1 MLFMMSVEIHD
12 TQSAFRML
20 QSISKSINF
29 STAGNVPSLTYE
41 CMFLISCIL
50 TIATYKAALKIA
62 LLIENNPQSKP
73 IR

>member
-1 MLFMMSVEIHD
+1 MLFMMSVEVYD

-20 QSISKSINF
+20 QSISKSINL
-29 STAGNVPSLTYE
+29 STAGNVPRFTYE

-50 TIATYKAALKIA
+50 TIATYKATLNIA
-62 LLIENNPQSKP
+62 LFIENNPQSKP